1 VQLPPPTP
9 RPREGSGRLAA
20 ARTAAA
26 AAGNP
31 STQPQLPLPDG
42 GTHPHLPVPSWK
54 TPGQALGQLGK
65 GQDYAQTPQHS
76 THGHFLGG
84 GKRPGLPSHARGPQH
99 PTAEA
104 PPHRS
109 PPGSGGARS
118 RSLSFSGGRWRCAV
132 TQRSPTPSLP
142 RADPDPASAPPATA
156 SSTRTICWSHMRGA
170 GRQRTTGGDRGPQ
183 GELPVKMT
191 STGTEEGRGA
201 HFQQDLQPRLSHPSP
216 PPTAHWCPSA
226 CPPVCPSSAPHLVTL
241 FVVRV
246 FFLLGEQL
254 PLLAAQHHPLGA
266 GHVFH
271 VGHQLCA
278 VQGVAI
284 PATHRGTLR
293 QGQPA
298 LLMSPLRSWLGAKS
312 PPGPPSCPLACTGQ

>member
-216 PPTAHWCPSA
+216 PPHSTLVPIRLSTRLSILGPSPGHTFCGTRLFPSGRAASTAGCTAPSA
-226 CPPVCPSSAPHLVTL
+226 RCWARLSCWPSA
-241 FVVRV
+241 
-246 FFLLGEQL
+246 
-254 PLLAAQHHPLGA
+254 
-266 GHVFH
+266 
-271 VGHQLCA
+271 
-278 VQGVAI
+278 
-284 PATHRGTLR
+284 
-293 QGQPA
+293 
-298 LLMSPLRSWLGAKS
+298 LRSTGS
-312 PPGPPSCPLACTGQ
+312 SYSCNPPRDPASGTTCPAHVPSEELAGC